1 MLSLGGKG
9 QSIFRRE
16 AASLPAAPFDATN
29 GILNT
34 LTHVTR
40 DEERDVELRP
50 LQFFRLMRRSFGY
63 AWPHRR
69 IIILLGFITLARSI
83 QLPLLAHVLSS
94 VINGPIANGNFR
106 GVILGAG
113 AFAALAAFIQVTFS
127 YRVLYALELG
137 ELVVRDMRNAIFIHL
152 QALTASFFNKM
163 KVGRIISRMSSD
175 LEAIRFGVQ
184 DVVFTTIVGGG
195 QAIFAAILMFRAD
208 AVLFC
213 LLLLLG
219 PLIWALNQHFSR
231 QLLAAQREAQESF
244 SRVTATLAESVTGIR
259 VTQGFVREETN
270 AFLFRNLLE
279 DHSRYSMGA
288 ARAAAV
294 FLPLLEFNSQL
305 FIGLLLL
312 IGGWRVLHH
321 QTSLAS
327 IVEFFFQ
334 SNLFFDPIRNL
345 SAQYTQAF
353 TALVG
358 AERVF
363 RLLDTPPD
371 WTDPASAQ
379 PIRHLRGQVQFREVS
394 FGYTPERLILHDVSF
409 DAAPGQTI
417 ALVGHTG
424 SGKTS
429 ITNLITKAY
438 LPTAGSLLIDGHDI
452 LQITT
457 PSLRKHLG
465 VVQQANFLFEG
476 SVLDN
481 IRFSRPEATLGEVID
496 CARKLDCLDLFET
509 LPDGWNTQ
517 VGEAGNALSLGQR
530 QLVCFARALL
540 ADPRI
545 FILDEATS
553 SIDAITESRLQK
565 SLALLLRGR
574 TSFVIAHRLSTI
586 RQADM
591 ILVLHDGRIVERGT
605 HADLLA
611 MNGAYHDLYTQF
623 VRAD

>member
-1 MLSLGGKG
+1 MV
-9 QSIFRRE
+9 Q
-16 AASLPAAPFDATN
+16 
-29 GILNT
+29 T

-40 DEERDVELRP
+40 DEERDVELKP
-50 LQFFRLMRRSFGY
+50 LQFFRLMRRIFGY
-63 AWPHRR
+63 ARPHRR
-69 IIILLGFITLARSI
+69 IILLLACLTTIRSI
-83 QLPLLAHVLSS
+83 QLPLLAHLLSS
-94 VINGPIANGNFR
+94 VINGPIARADFR
-106 GVILGAG
+106 GVLLGAG
-113 AFAALAAFIQVTFS
+113 AFAALAAITQLTFG
-127 YRVLYALELG
+127 YRVLYALDLG
-137 ELVVRDMRNAIFIHL
+137 ELVVRDMRNAIFAHL
-152 QALTASFFNKM
+152 QELTAAFFNKM

-175 LEAIRFGVQ
+175 LEAIRLGVQ
-184 DVVFTTIVGGG
+184 DIVFMTIVGAG
-195 QAIFAAILMFRAD
+195 QALFAAILMFHAD
-208 AVLFC
+208 PVLFC
-213 LLLLLG
+213 LLLLMG
-219 PLIWALNQHFSR
+219 PLIWGLNRYFSR
-231 QLLAAQREAQESF
+231 QLLSAQREAQESF
-244 SRVTATLAESVTGIR
+244 SRVTATLAESVSGIR

-270 AFLFRNLLE
+270 AALFRVLLQ
-279 DHSRYSMGA
+279 DHSRYSVSANRTA
-288 ARAAAV
+288 AI
-294 FLPLLEFNSQL
+294 FLPLLELNSQL

-312 IGGWRVLHH
+312 LGGWRVIHH

-353 TALVG
+353 IALVG

-371 WTDPASAQ
+371 WSDPPSAQ
-379 PIRHLRGQVQFREVS
+379 PIRNLRGQVEFRNVS
-394 FGYTPERLILHDVSF
+394 FGYDPDRLILRDISF
-409 DAAPGQTI
+409 VAQPGQTI

-438 LPTAGSLLIDGHDI
+438 LPTSGSLQIDGRDI
-452 LQITT
+452 LDITT
-457 PSLRKHLG
+457 PSLRKNLG
-465 VVQQANFLFEG
+465 VVQQTNFLFEG
-476 SVLDN
+476 TVLEN
-481 IRFSRPEATLGEVID
+481 IRFSRPDATLAEVID
-496 CARKLDCLDLFET
+496 TARKLDCLDLFET

-553 SIDAITESRLQK
+553 SIDAITESRLQI
-565 SLALLLRGR
+565 SLSLLLRNR

-586 RQADM
+586 RQADL
-591 ILVLHDGRIVERGT
+591 ILVLDNGRIIERGA
-605 HADLLA
+605 HPELLA
-611 MNGAYHDLYTQF
+611 ARGAYHDLYTQF

>member
-1 MLSLGGKG
+1 MPGTA
-9 QSIFRRE
+9 FN
-16 AASLPAAPFDATN
+16 ATNDAAPM
-29 GILNT
+29 LNA

-40 DEERDVELRP
+40 DEERDVELKP
-50 LQFFRLMRRSFGY
+50 LQFFRLMRRIFGY
-63 AWPHRR
+63 ARPHRR
-69 IIILLGFITLARSI
+69 VVVLLCLITAVRSI
-83 QLPLLAHVLSS
+83 QLPLIAHVLSA
-94 VINGPIANGNFR
+94 VINGPIARGDFR
-106 GVILGAG
+106 GVLLGAG
-113 AFAALAAFIQVTFS
+113 GFAALAAFTQITFS
-127 YRVLYALELG
+127 YRVLYALDLG
-137 ELVVRDMRNAIFIHL
+137 ELVVRDMRNAIFSHL
-152 QALTASFFNKM
+152 QDLTASFFNKM

-184 DVVFTTIVGGG
+184 DVVFMTIVGAG
-195 QAIFAAILMFRAD
+195 QAFFAAILMFRAD

-213 LLLLLG
+213 LLIFLG
-219 PLIWALNQHFSR
+219 PLIWGLNRYFSR
-231 QLLAAQREAQESF
+231 HLLSAQREAQESF

-270 AFLFRNLLE
+270 ASLFRDLLQ
-279 DHSRYSMGA
+279 DHARYSLSA
-288 ARAAAV
+288 ARTGAI
-294 FLPLLEFNSQL
+294 FLPLLELNSQL
-305 FIGLLLL
+305 FIGLLIVL
-312 IGGWRVLHH
+312 GGWRVLHH
-321 QTSLAS
+321 QSSIAS
-327 IVEFFFQ
+327 IVEFFFL
-334 SNLFFDPIRNL
+334 SNLFFDPIRTL
-345 SAQYTQAF
+345 SGQYTQAF

-379 PIRHLRGQVQFREVS
+379 PVRNLRGHVEFRNVA
-394 FGYTPERLILHDVSF
+394 FGYTAERLILHDISF
-409 DAAPGQTI
+409 EAQPGQTI

-438 LPTAGSLLIDGHDI
+438 LPTSGSLLIDGHDI
-452 LQITT
+452 AQVAT

-481 IRFSRPEATLGEVID
+481 IRFSRPEATLAEVID
-496 CARKLDCLDLFET
+496 TARKLDCLDLFET
-509 LPDGWNTQ
+509 LPGGWNTQ

-553 SIDAITESRLQK
+553 SIDAITESRLQA
-565 SLALLLRGR
+565 SLALLLQGR

-586 RQADM
+586 RQADL
-591 ILVLHDGRIVERGT
+591 ILVLHDGRIIERGT
-605 HADLLA
+605 HTELLS

>member
-1 MLSLGGKG
+1 MLN
-9 QSIFRRE
+9 
-16 AASLPAAPFDATN
+16 A
-29 GILNT
+29 

-50 LQFFRLMRRSFGY
+50 LQFFRIMRRIFGY
-63 AWPHRR
+63 AAPHRR
-69 IIILLGFITLARSI
+69 IVIVLCVLTTVRSI

-94 VINGPIANGNFR
+94 VINGAITQGDFH
-106 GVILGAG
+106 GVIVGAG
-113 AFAALAAFIQVTFS
+113 AFAALAAFTQITFG
-127 YRVLYALELG
+127 YRVFYALEIG
-137 ELVVRDMRNAIFIHL
+137 ELVVRDMRNAIFVHL
-152 QALTASFFNKM
+152 QELTAAFFNRM

-175 LEAIRFGVQ
+175 LEAIRLGVQ
-184 DVVFTTIVGGG
+184 DIVFMSIVGIG
-195 QAIFAAILMFRAD
+195 QALFAAILMFRAD
-208 AVLFC
+208 AVLFY
-213 LLLLLG
+213 LIVFMG
-219 PLIWALNQHFSR
+219 PIIWALNRHFSR
-231 QLLAAQREAQESF
+231 QLLTAQREAQESF

-270 AFLFRNLLE
+270 ASLFRDLLQ
-279 DHSRYSMGA
+279 DHSRYNMNA
-288 ARAAAV
+288 ARAGAI
-294 FLPLLEFNSQL
+294 FLPLLELNSQV

-312 IGGWRVLHH
+312 LGGWRVLHH
-321 QTSLAS
+321 QTSVGS

-334 SNLFFDPIRNL
+334 SNMFFEPIRNL
-345 SAQYTQAF
+345 STQYTQAF

-363 RLLDTPPD
+363 RLLDTQPD
-371 WTDPASAQ
+371 WSDPASARPLGQ
-379 PIRHLRGQVQFREVS
+379 LRGQVEFRNVS
-394 FGYTPERLILHDVSF
+394 FGYTPERLILHEISF
-409 DAAPGQTI
+409 EAQPGQTI

-438 LPTAGSLLIDGHDI
+438 LPSSGSLLVDGQDI
-452 LQITT
+452 VQIMT

-481 IRFSRPEATLGEVID
+481 IRFSRPEATVSEVID
-496 CARKLDCLDLFET
+496 TARKLDCLDLFET

-517 VGEAGNALSLGQR
+517 VGESGNALSLGQR

-553 SIDAITESRLQK
+553 SIDAITESRLQA

-586 RQADM
+586 RQADL
-591 ILVLHDGRIVERGT
+591 ILVLHEGRIIERGT
-605 HADLLA
+605 HDALLD

>member
-1 MLSLGGKG
+1 M
-9 QSIFRRE
+9 
-16 AASLPAAPFDATN
+16 ATA
-29 GILNT
+29 

-40 DEERDVELRP
+40 EEERDVELKP
-50 LQFFRLMRRSFGY
+50 LQFFKLMGRIFGY
-63 AWPHRR
+63 ARPHRR
-69 IIILLGFITLARSI
+69 LILLLAIITTARSI
-83 QLPLLAHVLSS
+83 QLPMLAHVLSS
-94 VINGPIANGNFR
+94 VINGPVAR
-106 GVILGAG
+106 GDFHGVLLGAG
-113 AFAALAAFIQVTFS
+113 AFAALSAFTQLTFGF
-127 YRVLYALELG
+127 RVMYALDIG
-137 ELVVRDMRNAIFIHL
+137 ELVVRDIRNAIFVHL
-152 QALTASFFNKM
+152 QQLTASFFNQM

-184 DVVFTTIVGGG
+184 DVVFMSIVGAG
-195 QAIFAAILMFRAD
+195 QALLAAILMFRAD
-208 AVLFC
+208 HVLFC
-213 LLLLLG
+213 ILLVMG
-219 PLIWALNQHFSR
+219 PVIWALNRHFSKH
-231 QLLAAQREAQESF
+231 LLSDQREAQESF

-259 VTQGFVREETN
+259 VTQGFVREQTN
-270 AFLFRNLLE
+270 SSLFRDLLL
-279 DHSRYSMGA
+279 DHSRYSMSA
-288 ARAAAV
+288 ARTGAI
-294 FLPLLEFNSQL
+294 FLPMLELNSQV
-305 FIGLLLL
+305 FISLLLL
-312 IGGWRVLHH
+312 LGGWRVLHH

-334 SNLFFDPIRNL
+334 SNLFFDPIRTL
-345 SAQYTQAF
+345 SGQYTQAF

-379 PIRHLRGQVQFREVS
+379 PIRHMRGQVEFRNVS
-394 FGYTPERLILHDVSF
+394 FGYDPRRLILHDICF
-409 DAAPGQTI
+409 TAEPGQTI

-438 LPTAGSLLIDGHDI
+438 LPTSGTLLIDNHDI

-476 SVLDN
+476 SILDN
-481 IRFSRPEATLGEVID
+481 IRFSRPEATLTEVID
-496 CARKLDCLDLFET
+496 AARKLDCLDLFET

-517 VGEAGNALSLGQR
+517 VGEAGNALSMGQR

-553 SIDAITESRLQK
+553 SIDAITESRLQA
-565 SLALLLRGR
+565 SLSLLLKGR

-586 RQADM
+586 RQADI
-591 ILVLHDGRIVERGT
+591 ILVLDNGRIIERGSHT
-605 HADLLA
+605 ALLA
-611 MNGAYHDLYTQF
+611 LNGAYHNLYRQF
-623 VRAD
+623 VRSEE

>member
-1 MLSLGGKG
+1 MV
-9 QSIFRRE
+9 
-16 AASLPAAPFDATN
+16 
-29 GILNT
+29 NT
-34 LTHVTR
+34 LTHVTP
-40 DEERDVELRP
+40 DEERDVELKP
-50 LQFFRLMRRSFGY
+50 LQFFRLMSRIFGY
-63 AWPHRR
+63 ARPHKRVVA
-69 IIILLGFITLARSI
+69 LLGIITLVRSI
-83 QLPLLAHVLSS
+83 QLPMLAHVLSV
-94 VINGPIANGNFR
+94 VINGPVARGDFR
-106 GVILGAG
+106 GVLLGAAG
-113 AFAALAAFIQVTFS
+113 FGALAAFTQVTFS
-127 YRVLYALELG
+127 YRVLYALDLG
-137 ELVVRDMRNAIFIHL
+137 ELVVRDIRNAIFAHL
-152 QALTASFFNKM
+152 QELTASFFNKM

-184 DVVFTTIVGGG
+184 DVVFMTIVGGG
-195 QAIFAAILMFRAD
+195 QALFAAILMFRAD

-213 LLLLLG
+213 ILLVLG
-219 PLIWALNQHFSR
+219 PLMWGLNSYFSR
-231 QLLAAQREAQESF
+231 HLLSAQREAQESF

-259 VTQGFVREETN
+259 VTQGFVREQTN
-270 AFLFRNLLE
+270 SSLFRDLVE
-279 DHSRYSMGA
+279 DHSRYSLSA
-288 ARAAAV
+288 ARTGAI
-294 FLPLLEFNSQL
+294 FLPLLELNSQI

-312 IGGWRVLHH
+312 LGGWRVIHH
-321 QTSLAS
+321 QTSMAA

-334 SNLFFDPIRNL
+334 SNLFFDPIRTL
-345 SAQYTQAF
+345 SGQYTQAF
-353 TALVG
+353 MALVG

-371 WTDPASAQ
+371 WTDPETAEPVRS
-379 PIRHLRGQVQFREVS
+379 IRGQVEFRDVS
-394 FGYTPERLILHDVSF
+394 FGYNPDRIILHGVSF
-409 DAAPGQTI
+409 EAEPGQTI

-438 LPTAGSLLIDGHDI
+438 LPTAGKVLVDGHDI
-452 LQITT
+452 VQIAT

-465 VVQQANFLFEG
+465 VVQQSNFLFEG
-476 SVLDN
+476 TVLDN
-481 IRFSRPEATLGEVID
+481 IRFSRPEATLAEVID
-496 CARKLDCLDLFET
+496 TARKLDCLDLFET

-517 VGEAGNALSLGQR
+517 VGESGNALSLGQR

-553 SIDAITESRLQK
+553 SIDAITEARLQA
-565 SLALLLRGR
+565 SLALLLKGR

-591 ILVLHDGRIVERGT
+591 ILVLSEGRIIERGT
-605 HADLLA
+605 HDELLG

>member
-1 MLSLGGKG
+1 MLN
-9 QSIFRRE
+9 
-16 AASLPAAPFDATN
+16 A
-29 GILNT
+29 

-40 DEERDVELRP
+40 DEERDVELKP
-50 LQFFRLMRRSFGY
+50 LQFFSLMRRIFGY
-63 AWPHRR
+63 AKPHRR
-69 IIILLGFITLARSI
+69 LVILLCIITAVRAV
-83 QLPLLAHVLSS
+83 QLPLLAHILSA
-94 VINGPIANGNFR
+94 VINGPIAHGDFR
-106 GVILGAG
+106 GVLLGAG
-113 AFAALAAFIQVTFS
+113 EFAALAAFTQFIFG
-127 YRVLYALELG
+127 YRVLYALDLG
-137 ELVVRDMRNAIFIHL
+137 ELVVRDMRNAMFVHL
-152 QALTASFFNKM
+152 QELTASFFNKM
-163 KVGRIISRMSSD
+163 KVGRIISRMSGD

-184 DVVFTTIVGGG
+184 DVVFMTIVGAG
-195 QAIFAAILMFRAD
+195 QALIAAGLMFRAD
-208 AVLFC
+208 PVLFC
-213 LLLLLG
+213 LLVFLG
-219 PLIWALNQHFSR
+219 PLIWGLNRYFSR
-231 QLLAAQREAQESF
+231 NLINAQREAQESF

-270 AFLFRNLLE
+270 ASLFRDLLQ
-279 DHSRYSMGA
+279 DHARYSLSA
-288 ARAAAV
+288 ARTGAI
-294 FLPLLEFNSQL
+294 FLPLLELNSQL
-305 FIGLLLL
+305 FIGLLILL
-312 IGGWRVLHH
+312 GGWRVLHH
-321 QTSLAS
+321 QTSIDS

-334 SNLFFDPIRNL
+334 SNLFFDPIRTL
-345 SAQYTQAF
+345 SGQYTQAF

-371 WTDPASAQ
+371 WSDPPSAQ
-379 PIRHLRGQVQFREVS
+379 PIRHLRGHVEFRNVG
-394 FGYTPERLILHDVSF
+394 FGYTPERRILHEVSF
-409 DAAPGQTI
+409 EAQPGQTI

-424 SGKTS
+424 SGKTT
-429 ITNLITKAY
+429 ITSLITKAY
-438 LPTAGSLLIDGHDI
+438 LPSSGALLIDGQDI
-452 LQITT
+452 LEITT

-481 IRFSRPEATLGEVID
+481 IRFSRPEATLAEVID
-496 CARKLDCLDLFET
+496 AARKLDCLDLFET

-553 SIDAITESRLQK
+553 SIDAITEARLQA

-591 ILVLHDGRIVERGT
+591 ILVLDDGRIIERGT
-605 HADLLA
+605 HAELLA
-611 MNGAYHDLYTQF
+611 LNGAYHDLYTQF

>member
-1 MLSLGGKG
+1 MVN
-9 QSIFRRE
+9 
-16 AASLPAAPFDATN
+16 A
-29 GILNT
+29 
-34 LTHVTR
+34 LTHVTPE
-40 DEERDVELRP
+40 EERDVELRP
-50 LQFFRLMRRSFGY
+50 LQFFNIMRRIFGY
-63 AWPHRR
+63 ARPHRR
-69 IIILLGFITLARSI
+69 IIILLAVLTTVRSI
-83 QLPLLAHVLSS
+83 QLPLVAHLFST
-94 VINGPIANGNFR
+94 VIDGPIARHDFH
-106 GVILGAG
+106 GVILGTAI
-113 AFAALAAFIQVTFS
+113 FAAVTIFTQVTFG

-137 ELVVRDMRNAIFIHL
+137 ELVVRDMRNAIFAHL
-152 QALTASFFNKM
+152 QSLTASFFNKM

-175 LEAIRFGVQ
+175 LEAIRLGVQ
-184 DVVFTTIVGGG
+184 DIVFMSIVGVG
-195 QAIFAAILMFRAD
+195 QAIFAAILMFHAD
-208 AVLFC
+208 RVLFSIVVMM
-213 LLLLLG
+213 G
-219 PLIWALNQHFSR
+219 PIIWAMSR
-231 QLLAAQREAQESF
+231 RFGRQSLGAQREAQESF

-270 AFLFRNLLE
+270 ASLFRDLLV
-279 DHSRYSMGA
+279 DHFNYNMTV
-288 ARAAAV
+288 ARTGAV
-294 FLPLLEFNSQL
+294 FLPLLEFNSQI
-305 FIGLLLL
+305 FIGLLVLV
-312 IGGWRVLHH
+312 GGWRALHGL
-321 QTSLAS
+321 TSPGA

-334 SNLFFDPIRNL
+334 SSMFFDPIRNL
-345 SAQYTQAF
+345 STQYTQAF

-371 WTDPASAQ
+371 WSDPSTAQ
-379 PIRHLRGQVQFREVS
+379 PIRHIRGQVEFRDVN
-394 FGYTPERLILHDVSF
+394 FGYLPDRLVLHDISF
-409 DAAPGQTI
+409 EAQPGQTI

-429 ITNLITKAY
+429 VTNLITKAY
-438 LPTAGSLLIDGHDI
+438 LPVSGTLLIDGQDI

-465 VVQQANFLFEG
+465 VVQQTNFLFEG
-476 SVLDN
+476 TVLDN
-481 IRFSRPEATLGEVID
+481 IRFSRPEATLSEVID
-496 CARKLDCLDLFET
+496 TARKLDCLDLFET

-517 VGEAGNALSLGQR
+517 VGESGNSLSLGQR

-586 RQADM
+586 RQADL
-591 ILVLHDGRIVERGT
+591 ILVFQEGRIIERGT
-605 HADLLA
+605 HASLLA

-623 VRAD
+623 VRTD

>member
-1 MLSLGGKG
+1 MVNS
-9 QSIFRRE
+9 
-16 AASLPAAPFDATN
+16 
-29 GILNT
+29 

-50 LQFFRLMRRSFGY
+50 LQFFSLMRRIFGY
-63 AWPHRR
+63 ARPHRR
-69 IIILLGFITLARSI
+69 VIILLGILTTLRSI
-83 QLPLLAHVLSS
+83 QLPLLAHILSS
-94 VINGPIANGNFR
+94 VINGPIAR
-106 GVILGAG
+106 GDFHGVVIGAVV
-113 AFAALAAFIQVTFS
+113 FAALAAFTQITFG
-127 YRVLYALELG
+127 YRVVYALDLG

-152 QALTASFFNKM
+152 QEMTASFFNKM
-163 KVGRIISRMSSD
+163 KVGRIISRMTSD
-175 LEAIRFGVQ
+175 LEAIRLGVQ
-184 DVVFTTIVGGG
+184 DIVFMTIVGGG

-213 LLLLLG
+213 LLMFMG
-219 PLIWALNQHFSR
+219 PLIWGLNRYFSR
-231 QLLAAQREAQESF
+231 ILLSAQREAQESF

-270 AFLFRNLLE
+270 ASLFRDLLV
-279 DHSRYSMGA
+279 DHSRYSMSA
-288 ARAAAV
+288 NRAAAI
-294 FLPLLEFNSQL
+294 FLPLLELNSQV

-312 IGGWRVLHH
+312 LGGWRVLHH
-321 QTSLAS
+321 QTPLAA

-334 SNLFFDPIRNL
+334 STLFFDPIRNL

-353 TALVG
+353 LALVG

-379 PIRHLRGQVQFREVS
+379 PVRHLRGHVEFRNVS
-394 FGYTPERLILHDVSF
+394 FGYTPGRLILHDICF
-409 DAAPGQTI
+409 EARPGQTI

-429 ITNLITKAY
+429 ITNLIAKAY
-438 LPTAGSLLIDGHDI
+438 LPTSGELLIDGRDI
-452 LQITT
+452 TGITT

-481 IRFSRPEATLGEVID
+481 IRFSRPDATLSEVID
-496 CARKLDCLDLFET
+496 TARKLDCLDLFET
-509 LPDGWNTQ
+509 LPDGWDTQ

-553 SIDAITESRLQK
+553 SIDAITESRLQT

-586 RQADM
+586 RQADL
-591 ILVLHDGRIVERGT
+591 ILVLDEGRIIERGT
-605 HADLLA
+605 HADLLT

>member
-1 MLSLGGKG
+1 M
-9 QSIFRRE
+9 
-16 AASLPAAPFDATN
+16 
-29 GILNT
+29 
-34 LTHVTR
+34 
-40 DEERDVELRP
+40 ELKP
-50 LQFFRLMRRSFGY
+50 LQFFALMRRSFAY
-63 AWPHRR
+63 TWPHRK
-69 IIILLGFITLARSI
+69 LLFLLLMTTTARSI

-94 VINGPIANGNFR
+94 VIDGPVVR
-106 GVILGAG
+106 GDLHGVLLGAG
-113 AFAALAAFIQVTFS
+113 AFAALAAFTQFTFG

-137 ELVVRDMRNAIFIHL
+137 ELVVRDLRNAVFTHL
-152 QALTASFFNKM
+152 QELTASFFNKM

-184 DVVFTTIVGGG
+184 DVVFVTLVQGG
-195 QAIFAAILMFRAD
+195 QAIFAAILMARAD
-208 AVLFC
+208 FVLLC
-213 LLLLLG
+213 ILLFLG
-219 PLIWALNQHFSR
+219 PLIWGLNRYFSR
-231 QLLAAQREAQESF
+231 IMISAQREAQESF

-270 AFLFRNLLE
+270 STLFRDLLL
-279 DHSRYSMGA
+279 DHSRYSINA
-288 ARAAAV
+288 ARAAAI
-294 FLPLLEFNSQL
+294 FLPLLELNSQI
-305 FIGLLLL
+305 FIGLL
-312 IGGWRVLHH
+312 IVVGGWRVLHH
-321 QTSLAS
+321 ETSISA

-345 SAQYTQAF
+345 SAQYTQAL

-371 WTDPASAQ
+371 WSDPPSAK
-379 PIRHLRGQVQFREVS
+379 PIHHLQGHVEFRGVS
-394 FGYTPERLILHDVSF
+394 FGYVPERLILRDISF
-409 DAAPGQTI
+409 EARPGQTI

-438 LPTAGSLLIDGHDI
+438 LPSAGTLLVDGQDI
-452 LQITT
+452 THIST

-465 VVQQANFLFEG
+465 VVQQMNFLFEG
-476 SVLDN
+476 SILDN
-481 IRFSRPEATLGEVID
+481 IRFSRPEARLAEVID
-496 CARKLDCLDLFET
+496 ATRKLDCLDLFET
-509 LPDGWNTQ
+509 LPDGFNTQ

-565 SLALLLRGR
+565 SLAILLGGR

-586 RQADM
+586 RQADL
-591 ILVLHDGRIVERGT
+591 ILVLDEGEIIERGT
-605 HADLLA
+605 HAELLA
-611 MNGAYHDLYTQF
+611 VEGAYHDLYTQF

>member
-1 MLSLGGKG
+1 MVG
-9 QSIFRRE
+9 
-16 AASLPAAPFDATN
+16 A
-29 GILNT
+29 

-50 LQFFRLMRRSFGY
+50 MQFYRIMRRIFAY
-63 AWPHRR
+63 AWPHKRV
-69 IIILLGFITLARSI
+69 IITLACITAVRSL
-83 QLPLLAHVLSS
+83 QLPLLAHVLSAT
-94 VINGPIANGNFR
+94 INGAISHGSFH
-106 GVILGAG
+106 GALVG
-113 AFAALAAFIQVTFS
+113 AAIFAALAAFTQITFG

-137 ELVVRDMRNAIFIHL
+137 ELVVRDMRNAIFAHL
-152 QALTASFFNKM
+152 QELTASFFNKM

-175 LEAIRFGVQ
+175 LEAIRMGVQ
-184 DVVFTTIVGGG
+184 DIVFLTIVGVG
-195 QAIFAAILMFRAD
+195 QALFASILMFRAD

-213 LLLLLG
+213 LIIFMG
-219 PLIWALNQHFSR
+219 PIIWGLNRHFSR
-231 QLLAAQREAQESF
+231 QLLEAQREAQESF

-259 VTQGFVREETN
+259 VTQGFVREQTN
-270 AFLFRNLLE
+270 SLMFRDLLQ
-279 DHSRYSMGA
+279 DHSRYNMNA
-288 ARAAAV
+288 ARASAV
-294 FLPLLEFNSQL
+294 FLPLLELNSQV

-312 IGGWRVLHH
+312 LGGWRVLHH

-334 SNLFFDPIRNL
+334 SNMFFEPIRNL
-345 SAQYTQAF
+345 STQYTQAF

-363 RLLDTPPD
+363 RLLDTEPD
-371 WTDPASAQ
+371 WSDPATAQ
-379 PIRHLRGQVQFREVS
+379 PISSLQGHVEFRNVTFGYTSERIILHEVS
-394 FGYTPERLILHDVSF
+394 FE
-409 DAAPGQTI
+409 AMPGQTI

-438 LPTAGSLLIDGHDI
+438 LPTSGTILVDGRDI
-452 LQITT
+452 VQTAT

-476 SVLDN
+476 TVLDN
-481 IRFSRPEATLGEVID
+481 VRFSRPDATLEEAIAT
-496 CARKLDCLDLFET
+496 ARQLDCLDLFEA

-553 SIDAITESRLQK
+553 SIDAITEARLQA
-565 SLALLLRGR
+565 SLALLLKGR

-591 ILVLHDGRIVERGT
+591 ILVLDNGRIVERGT
-605 HADLLA
+605 HAELLA
-611 MNGAYHDLYTQF
+611 MNGAYHGLYTQF
-623 VRAD
+623 VRSD